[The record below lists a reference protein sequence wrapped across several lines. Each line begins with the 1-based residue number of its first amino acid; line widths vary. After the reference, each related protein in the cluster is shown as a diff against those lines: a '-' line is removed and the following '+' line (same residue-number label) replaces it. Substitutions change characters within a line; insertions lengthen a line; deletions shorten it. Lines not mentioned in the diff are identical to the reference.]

1 MKVQINGRIH
11 DIRYMTFVEWVRQ
24 GIITADCLVLSDIV
38 MDGEWARAGDMI
50 LFQTLAADVEARH
63 PHEVANA
70 ESLFTGKNITP
81 AEIRFLASQRVFPK
95 LTAILIAVNIVV
107 FLLQTLAGGSTDAD
121 VLIKFGAYSQSLII
135 SGEYWRVITH
145 VFLHIGWYHLLIN
158 MGMLL
163 ILGFALEGLYGKERF
178 FIIYFMSGM
187 AGGIASVLF
196 LRYSIGGGASG
207 AIFGLLGTVIIFG
220 IRYRRR
226 IPRQYRIAFGLS
238 LLPFLLID
246 ISLGFFVP
254 SINIPAH
261 LGGLFGG
268 CVTAFLL
275 TPLIFLDTQRKR
287 IVTTLVYVI
296 SAILIVSAGAV
307 SYNIFFSDSN
317 FDKHLAM
324 QTQENWIEIYEKEI
338 AHSEKLLKRDPDSIK
353 AHQRLIWSY
362 ERLFHLKPQDTQ
374 LYNRLVKLYESAI
387 AHSEEVLK
395 RNPDSIKAHQGFILL
410 HESFFHLKPQDT
422 LLYDKLVK
430 LYKSAI
436 ERYPDEGMW
445 HNNLAWL
452 YVQRNTNHEEAITLA
467 QTSVKLEPN
476 KSYNLDTLAWTYL
489 RDSQYA
495 RALETFEQ
503 VFSINL
509 KEESSW
515 DGIIEL
521 AKSNAEVLGSDDAA
535 IDPELFLGF
544 YHRMSPRISK
554 NKEIRDKLEFA
565 LKLFQKG

>member
-11 DIRYMTFVEWVRQ
+11 DIRYMTFVEWVKQ

-38 MDGEWARAGDMI
+38 TDGEWVRAGDII

-63 PHEVANA
+63 AHEVANA

-81 AEIRFLASQRVFPK
+81 AEICFLASQRVLPK
-95 LTAILIAVNIVV
+95 LTVILIAVNIVV
-107 FLLQTLAGGSTDAD
+107 FLLQTLAGGSMDAN
-121 VLIKFGAYSQSLII
+121 VLIKFGAYSRPLII

-145 VFLHIGWYHLLIN
+145 VFLHIGWHHLFVN

-178 FIIYFMSGM
+178 FIIYFMSGV
-187 AGGIASVLF
+187 AGGIASILF
-196 LRYSIGGGASG
+196 LRYPIGGGASG
-207 AIFGLLGTVIIFG
+207 AIFGLLGTVIILG

-226 IPRQYRIAFGLS
+226 IPKQYRIIFGVS
-238 LLPFLLID
+238 LLPFLLLD
-246 ISLGFFVP
+246 IALGFFVP

-275 TPLIFLDTQRKR
+275 TPQIFLDTPRKR

-296 SAILIVSAGAV
+296 SAILIVSASAV

-324 QTQENWIEIYEKEI
+324 QTQENWIEMHEKEI
-338 AHSEKLLKRDPDSIK
+338 AR
-353 AHQRLIWSY
+353 
-362 ERLFHLKPQDTQ
+362 
-374 LYNRLVKLYESAI
+374 
-387 AHSEEVLK
+387 SEEILK

-410 HESFFHLKPQDT
+410 HERLFQLKPQDT
-422 LLYDKLVK
+422 QLYDKLVK

-436 ERYPDEGMW
+436 EQYPDEAMW
-445 HNNLAWL
+445 YNNLAWL
-452 YVQRNTNHEEAITLA
+452 YVQRNTNHEEAIALA
-467 QTSVKLEPN
+467 QKSVKLESN
-476 KSYNLDTLAWTYL
+476 KSYNLDTLAWAYL
-489 RDSQYA
+489 RDSQYSQ
-495 RALETFEQ
+495 ALETFEQ

-521 AKSNAEVLGSDDAA
+521 AKSNAEVLGSCEERSNHTA
-535 IDPELFLGF
+535 IDLELFLDF

-554 NKEIRDKLEFA
+554 NKEIRGKLESA
-565 LKLFQKG
+565 LKLFQKGK